1 MELKTE
7 RLLLDDLAP
16 SDHLDSEA
24 GALIGTFR
32 RWAAE
37 VPRSKYQLAIRFEG
51 VLIGTCGVRKDS
63 LDTREA
69 EFGCEID
76 PRYWRQ
82 GFAAEASRAILAFA
96 FDELRVWQIFARTT
110 KGNVGAIALA
120 EGLGFR
126 RVFVDEG
133 DEVTLVRGL
142 PRRPPPPSS

>member
-7 RLLLDDLAP
+7 RLLLDDFTP

-24 GALIGTFR
+24 GALIETFR

-37 VPRSKYQLAIRFEG
+37 VPRSKYQLAIRFDG
-51 VLIGTCGVRKDS
+51 VLIGTCGVRKESFDA
-63 LDTREA
+63 DEA

-76 PRYWRQ
+76 PRYWRR

-96 FDELRVWQIFARTT
+96 FEELRVQRIVARTT
-110 KGNVGAIALA
+110 KGNAAAIALA

-126 RVFVDEG
+126 RVSADEG
-133 DEVTLVRGL
+133 DEVTLMRGSEAT
-142 PRRPPPPSS
+142 PDGQP